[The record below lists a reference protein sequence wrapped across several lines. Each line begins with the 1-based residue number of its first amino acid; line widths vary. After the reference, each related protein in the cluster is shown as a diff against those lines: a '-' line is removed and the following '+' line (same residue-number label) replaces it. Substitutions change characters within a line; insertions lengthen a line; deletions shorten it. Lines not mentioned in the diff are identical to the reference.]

1 MKINVRKKLAGLVIS
16 GSAAIVAMMPMTA
29 FAQVPEEENQVCI
42 CETKCD
48 EEHIHPECPV
58 CTYDYTYCEGKE
70 EEHFG
75 PLTPD
80 GNLTLVDDYGSI
92 EAGGKQFITVV
103 TKAGNYFY
111 IIIDRDDNGSET
123 VHFLNM
129 VDESDLLSLM
139 DDDEAKAYIESIEA
153 KEAETET
160 PESTEIVTIEDE
172 PVPGA
177 TPDHE
182 ETVEPEK
189 EKKNVTGIMAV
200 ILVAAIGGI
209 VGYFYLTNKKKAT
222 KKTVGPDPDID
233 YLDDDDEDDFLSEIP
248 GDSDFSEDDISDDF
262 DSEE

>member
-1 MKINVRKKLAGLVIS
+1 MMKTKLGAKLIAG
-16 GSAAIVAMMPMTA
+16 AAIASAFFMGITPMTA
-29 FAQVPEEENQVCI
+29 FAQSKEVTCI
-42 CETKCD
+42 CEEKCTED
-48 EEHIHPECPV
+48 KVNEECEI
-58 CTYDYTYCEGKE
+58 CTYDYTHCEGKE
-70 EEHFG
+70 VEHFG

-80 GNLTLVDDYGSI
+80 GNLCLVDDYGSI

-129 VDESDLLSLM
+129 VDESDLLSLI
-139 DDDEAKAYIESIEA
+139 DDEEAKAYIESMEA
-153 KEAETET
+153 KDTEVQETEE
-160 PESTEIVTIEDE
+160 PEIVTIEDE

-182 ETVEPEK
+182 EATEGEK
-189 EKKNVTGIMAV
+189 DGKNVTGIMAIV
-200 ILVAAIGGI
+200 LIVAITGIG
-209 VGYFYLTNKKKAT
+209 GYFYFKNKKKAT

-233 YLDDDDEDDFLSEIP
+233 YLEDDDDILSDIPDDSN
-248 GDSDFSEDDISDDF
+248 FSEDDITDEL

>member
-1 MKINVRKKLAGLVIS
+1 M
-16 GSAAIVAMMPMTA
+16 
-29 FAQVPEEENQVCI
+29 
-42 CETKCD
+42 
-48 EEHIHPECPV
+48 
-58 CTYDYTYCEGKE
+58 
-70 EEHFG
+70 
-75 PLTPD
+75 
-80 GNLTLVDDYGSI
+80 
-92 EAGGKQFITVV
+92 

-139 DDDEAKAYIESIEA
+139 DEDEDEAKAYIESIEA
-153 KEAETET
+153 KEAETEAS
-160 PESTEIVTIEDE
+160 ESTEIVTIEDE

-182 ETVEPEK
+182 EVVEPEK

-209 VGYFYLTNKKKAT
+209 GGYLYLTNKKKAT

-233 YLDDDDEDDFLSEIP
+233 YLDDDDEDDILSDIP
-248 GDSDFSEDDISDDF
+248 EDSDFSEDEISDDF

>member
-1 MKINVRKKLAGLVIS
+1 MMKTKFGVKLMAGASIV
-16 GSAAIVAMMPMTA
+16 SAFFMGAAPMTA
-29 FAQVPEEENQVCI
+29 FAQSKEVTCI
-42 CETKCD
+42 CEEKCTED
-48 EEHIHPECPV
+48 KVNEECEICS
-58 CTYDYTYCEGKE
+58 YDYTYCEGKE
-70 EEHFG
+70 VEHFG

-92 EAGGKQFITVV
+92 EADGKQFITVV

-153 KEAETET
+153 KEAETEV

-182 ETVEPEK
+182 EAVEPEK
-189 EKKNVTGIMAV
+189 EKKNVTGIMTV
-200 ILVAAIGGI
+200 VLVAAIGGI
-209 VGYFYLTNKKKAT
+209 GGYFYLTNKKKAT

-233 YLDDDDEDDFLSEIP
+233 YLDDDDEDDILSDIP
-248 GDSDFSEDDISDDF
+248 EDSDFSEDEISDDF

>member
-1 MKINVRKKLAGLVIS
+1 MMKTKLGAKLIAG
-16 GSAAIVAMMPMTA
+16 VAMASAFLMGITPMTA
-29 FAQVPEEENQVCI
+29 FAQSKEVTCI
-42 CETKCD
+42 CEEKCTED
-48 EEHIHPECPV
+48 KVNEECEI
-58 CTYDYTYCEGKE
+58 CTYDYTHCEGKE
-70 EEHFG
+70 VEHFG

-80 GNLTLVDDYGSI
+80 GNLSLVDDYGSI

-129 VDESDLLSLM
+129 VDESDLLSLI
-139 DDDEAKAYIESIEA
+139 DDEEAKAYIESMEA
-153 KEAETET
+153 KDTEVQETEE
-160 PESTEIVTIEDE
+160 PEIVTIEDE

-182 ETVEPEK
+182 EATEGEK
-189 EKKNVTGIMAV
+189 NGKNVTGIMAIV
-200 ILVAAIGGI
+200 LIVAITGIG
-209 VGYFYLTNKKKAT
+209 GYFYFKNKKKAT

-233 YLDDDDEDDFLSEIP
+233 YLEDDDDILSDIPDDSN
-248 GDSDFSEDDISDDF
+248 FSEEDITDEL

>member
-1 MKINVRKKLAGLVIS
+1 MMKTKFGVKLMAGASIV
-16 GSAAIVAMMPMTA
+16 SAFFMGAAPMTA
-29 FAQVPEEENQVCI
+29 FAKVDEEVTCI
-42 CETKCD
+42 CEEKCT
-48 EEHIHPECPV
+48 EEKVNEECKI
-58 CTYDYTYCEGKE
+58 CSYDYTYCEGKE
-70 EEHFG
+70 VEHFG

-153 KEAETET
+153 KEAETEE
-160 PESTEIVTIEDE
+160 PQSTEIVTIEDE

-182 ETVEPEK
+182 EVVKPEK

-209 VGYFYLTNKKKAT
+209 GGYFYLTNKKKAT

-233 YLDDDDEDDFLSEIP
+233 YLDDDDEDDILSDIP
-248 GDSDFSEDDISDDF
+248 EDSDFSEDEISDDF